1 MHKLRFA
8 IAFLAVL
15 SLVTVPLHAAS
26 TTLRQLNGLQI
37 GTETGQKVAFHGS
50 APVARRAGA
59 AQTAMPAV
67 TTAALTGSLTG
78 TTNGSL
84 ANVASTFDATA
95 QGIVNKNFKE
105 LQTQLTA
112 TVADLTAA
120 RTLIN
125 EMRAMLVEK
134 GLMKGGS

>member
-1 MHKLRFA
+1 M
-8 IAFLAVL
+8 
-15 SLVTVPLHAAS
+15 
-26 TTLRQLNGLQI
+26 
-37 GTETGQKVAFHGS
+37 
-50 APVARRAGA
+50 
-59 AQTAMPAV
+59 
-67 TTAALTGSLTG
+67 
-78 TTNGSL
+78 
-84 ANVASTFDATA
+84 
-95 QGIVNKNFKE
+95 NKNFKE